1 MTEKIRPIYGLVFL
15 LSDQQKIIDD
25 HCFGTCK
32 QIIVGGINCEG
43 IGPLMVCR
51 TPAKDCPQFDKE
63 LDEPMGE
70 VDGDPVFIR
79 KLKI

>member
-1 MTEKIRPIYGLVFL
+1 VEGIMDIYGLVFL
-15 LSDQQKIIDD
+15 MPDQKKIIDG

-32 QIIVGGINCEG
+32 KIIVGGIHCEG

-51 TPAKDCPQFDKE
+51 TPSKDCPQFDKE
-63 LDEPMGE
+63 MDESIGE

-79 KLKI
+79 KLKA